1 MNCCDPVTRMQ
12 ILTLGVPEA
21 TICAM
26 ECHNE
31 KCATAG
37 LTTGTFNWSVVLQ
50 LLIQYGLPFLAQL
63 LAGLNVQPMPA
74 PVAKAA

>member
-12 ILTLGVPEA
+12 LLTLGVPEA

-26 ECHNE
+26 ECHNNNCG
-31 KCATAG
+31 KAAIAS
-37 LTTGTFNWSVVLQ
+37 GTFNWAVVLQ
-50 LLIQYGLPFLAQL
+50 LLIQYGLPLLAQL

-74 PVAKAA
+74 PAKKA